1 LKGIYALI
9 IQVNKNV
16 DVPIGKL
23 GTLNFPS
30 GHYAYVGSAQKGIEK
45 RVERHL
51 RREKRVFWHVDYL
64 LQNPHSAIL
73 KVFWREGDRH
83 SECELASKIAA
94 EGEAVTGFGS
104 SDCHCKSHL
113 FRIKQFDF
121 FSRSMETL
129 M

>member
-1 LKGIYALI
+1 LKGIYVLV

-16 DVPIGKL
+16 DLPIGKL
-23 GTLNFPS
+23 GTLNFPA
-30 GHYAYVGSAQKGIEK
+30 GQYAYVGSAQKGLEK

-51 RREKRVFWHVDYL
+51 RRKKRVFWHVDYL
-64 LQNPHSAIL
+64 LQNPHSTIL
-73 KVFWREGDRH
+73 KVYWSPAGRRG
-83 SECELASKIAA
+83 ECELAMKIAA

-113 FRIKQFDF
+113 FHIRQFEF
-121 FSRSMETL
+121 LSRSMETL